1 MNKKELARVYSKMSK
16 EGTNIKEALK
26 EIDIFTKTVEEALLI
41 KGYIKFIRRGTF
53 MILKKSVIKMKMGQK
68 SIRRVNLNIGRI
80 RFMINY

>member
-1 MNKKELARVYSKMSK
+1 MNKKELAKVYSKMSK

-53 MILKKSVIKMKMGQK
+53 MVLKKKPKNSVK
-68 SIRRVNLNIGRI
+68 SINKRIDENISKE
-80 RFMINY
+80 NSEV